1 MSQSAPNDYLAWPY
15 IGSFSNIK
23 RVELSKCR
31 TNPKSKLLTFYL
43 RRKYV
48 FHYTIYHCF
57 FLFLPLEIIILFMS
71 LIEHIPNLDDASNLI
86 MINKKQIIYI
96 TKQGEEK
103 LTNQINKLGEK
114 TFSLYW
120 NEIMIQN
127 LEKYLVMR
135 KKVKCYFYSPW
146 KVCNIKI
153 L

>member
-1 MSQSAPNDYLAWPY
+1 
-15 IGSFSNIK
+15 
-23 RVELSKCR
+23 
-31 TNPKSKLLTFYL
+31 
-43 RRKYV
+43 
-48 FHYTIYHCF
+48 
-57 FLFLPLEIIILFMS
+57 MS